1 MTEGLDYVLHK
12 LDDIQTMIAKLSA
25 NADGNVSWASREISN
40 LSRRIDQIYD
50 AWIKPMSD
58 KLDKH
63 LDYHPAPFQ
72 NSIEV
77 LQENEVN
84 IYRQID
90 LLKERM
96 DTLELKKKK

>member
-12 LDDIQTMIAKLSA
+12 LDELGLMIARLST
-25 NADGNVSWASREISN
+25 NAESNVTWASKNISDC
-40 LSRRIDQIYD
+40 SKRINDI
-50 AWIKPMSD
+50 WTTIGPVID

-63 LDYHPAPFQ
+63 LEYHPMPIQ
-72 NSIEV
+72 NSIDV
-77 LQENEVN
+77 LKDNQQN
-84 IYRQID
+84 IYHQID